1 MVSANS
7 ANCQLALKLW
17 LKFPETSR
25 LSLKVCQCFFNKYDS
40 HFLCFL
46 VRMSC
51 YPRTATFSCYDKL
64 VNLFE
69 DVFRENE
76 CDIERYLQSATK
88 LFRRSP
94 QMGQLRRTNQSSPHP
109 SLSSPFKFGAFVVFY
124 MKLEQRH
131 NIVWK
136 GLGVW
141 GNENFISPFFKL
153 EKRQRDLS
161 GQSVSTN
168 FVADSSSDSD
178 PAGLGENTLISNLNC
193 ALC

>member
-25 LSLKVCQCFFNKYDS
+25 LLLKVCQCFFNKYDS

-94 QMGQLRRTNQSSPHP
+94 QMGQLRRTIQSTPVP
-109 SLSSPFKFGAFVVFY
+109 LLSIQIWGVCCFLHEARTAAQHC
-124 MKLEQRH
+124 ME
-131 NIVWK
+131 
-136 GLGVW
+136 GLRGM
-141 GNENFISPFFKL
+141 
-153 EKRQRDLS
+153 
-161 GQSVSTN
+161 
-168 FVADSSSDSD
+168 
-178 PAGLGENTLISNLNC
+178 GE
-193 ALC
+193 

>member
-1 MVSANS
+1 
-7 ANCQLALKLW
+7 
-17 LKFPETSR
+17 
-25 LSLKVCQCFFNKYDS
+25 
-40 HFLCFL
+40 
-46 VRMSC
+46 
-51 YPRTATFSCYDKL
+51 
-64 VNLFE
+64 
-69 DVFRENE
+69 
-76 CDIERYLQSATK
+76 
-88 LFRRSP
+88 
-94 QMGQLRRTNQSSPHP
+94 MGQLRRTNQSSPHP
-109 SLSSPFKFGAFVVFY
+109 SLSSPFKFGALVVFY

-141 GNENFISPFFKL
+141 GNESFISPFFKL
-153 EKRQRDLS
+153 EKRQRDPS

>member
-1 MVSANS
+1 
-7 ANCQLALKLW
+7 
-17 LKFPETSR
+17 
-25 LSLKVCQCFFNKYDS
+25 
-40 HFLCFL
+40 
-46 VRMSC
+46 
-51 YPRTATFSCYDKL
+51 
-64 VNLFE
+64 
-69 DVFRENE
+69 
-76 CDIERYLQSATK
+76 
-88 LFRRSP
+88 
-94 QMGQLRRTNQSSPHP
+94 MGQLRRTNQSSPHP

-124 MKLEQRH
+124 MKLEQQH

-141 GNENFISPFFKL
+141 GNESFISPFFKL

-178 PAGLGENTLISNLNC
+178 LAGLGENTLISNLNC